1 MTTTTT
7 TTTTTTAA
15 EMRMDILASRTSSLT
30 FDTYMEMV
38 DAKIIRITG
47 NKEVWKITLKNGR
60 TMNIAATSRE
70 MDF

>member
-1 MTTTTT
+1 
-7 TTTTTTAA
+7 
-15 EMRMDILASRTSSLT
+15 
-30 FDTYMEMV
+30 MEMV